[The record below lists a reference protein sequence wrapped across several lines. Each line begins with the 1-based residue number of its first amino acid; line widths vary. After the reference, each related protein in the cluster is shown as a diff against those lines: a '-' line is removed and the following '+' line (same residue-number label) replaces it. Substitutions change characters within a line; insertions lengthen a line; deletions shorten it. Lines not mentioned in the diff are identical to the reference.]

1 MILFRQLLYRQGIE
15 RVNLPSKHL
24 LKRKIDKFPLHPLF
38 KTETKYNWSSFC
50 TTNFIFDSVFNINF
64 NLHLIFP

>member
-1 MILFRQLLYRQGIE
+1 MILFGQLLYRQGIE

-24 LKRKIDKFPLHPLF
+24 LKRKIDKFPLRPLF
-38 KTETKYNWSSFC
+38 KTETKYNWWLC
-50 TTNFIFDSVFNINF
+50 TTNFIFDLVFYINF

>member
-1 MILFRQLLYRQGIE
+1 MILFGQLLYRQGIE

-38 KTETKYNWSSFC
+38 KTETKYNWQLLYYKLYF
-50 TTNFIFDSVFNINF
+50 
-64 NLHLIFP
+64 